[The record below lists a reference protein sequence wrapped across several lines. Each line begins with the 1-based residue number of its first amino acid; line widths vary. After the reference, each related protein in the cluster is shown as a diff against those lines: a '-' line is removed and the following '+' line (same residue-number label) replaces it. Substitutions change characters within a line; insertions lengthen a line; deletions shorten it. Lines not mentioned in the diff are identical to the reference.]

1 MARPAVERQHPKKGQ
16 HDESHTCK
24 CGEGEGTCDGA
35 KEPVSP
41 LCTTCSYSWW
51 GNDSKQLNI
60 RGDSFYKSLIEAH
73 LSQAYARHR
82 QTQIQAL

>member
-35 KEPVSP
+35 MEPLSP
-41 LCTTCSYSWW
+41 LCTTFNTTENQKC
-51 GNDSKQLNI
+51 L
-60 RGDSFYKSLIEAH
+60 SLEVFN
-73 LSQAYARHR
+73 
-82 QTQIQAL
+82 